1 MFLSLPGLLV
11 ISLSSFGLVMVGLLT
26 SGVLIMCLLFRLY
39 RVPLLVTTTD
49 RGESASFV
57 TVAGLQPFDVFI
69 RTASPAPLSKYSFC
83 DFCWAR
89 SWDLA
94 SVGIFAFSNWVVVGS
109 FVFSLLLRNNWAG
122 EYFSPVIGV
131 FLFSNKAMYGICTI
145 FMSFL

>member
-69 RTASPAPLSKYSFC
+69 RTASPVLTGGSALAPLSKYSFC
-83 DFCWAR
+83 DFC
-89 SWDLA
+89 
-94 SVGIFAFSNWVVVGS
+94 
-109 FVFSLLLRNNWAG
+109 
-122 EYFSPVIGV
+122 
-131 FLFSNKAMYGICTI
+131 
-145 FMSFL
+145 